1 MDGFWK
7 TILIIWCGNSRILGF
22 IWLIKRL
29 RTKSSL
35 VGHVWDLK
43 DNQTDFEVTWKKL
56 DYAQPYN
63 SVTKKCRLCLREK
76 FFIMYRKDD
85 SSLNKRSEVFNT
97 CRHRNKTLLSVIK
110 WKCGISFWFRSVYVI
125 VKFLFKFCICFVL
138 GQLKHLKIVSFQ
150 DIWNKCLVL
159 KT

>member
-1 MDGFWK
+1 MNNP
-7 TILIIWCGNSRILGF
+7 IY
-22 IWLIKRL
+22 

-63 SVTKKCRLCLREK
+63 PVTKKCRLCLREK

-110 WKCGISFWFRSVYVI
+110 
-125 VKFLFKFCICFVL
+125 
-138 GQLKHLKIVSFQ
+138 
-150 DIWNKCLVL
+150 
-159 KT
+159 